1 MKHATGNTPFTLV
14 LTDRIVMT
22 QNQVQTFVDSE
33 VQKLADRRIKPL
45 IASINGELE
54 TQRANN
60 AEKARLDFLNEESNK
75 RITAFQTELGKAN
88 AEVNSLAVKLAEAT
102 AGAANTG
109 TTTAQP

>member
-1 MKHATGNTPFTLV
+1 MNA
-14 LTDRIVMT
+14 
-22 QNQVQTFVDSE
+22 NQVQAFVDSE

-54 TQRANN
+54 GQRQNN
-60 AEKARLDFLNEESNK
+60 AEKARLDALNTESDK
-75 RITAFQTELGKAN
+75 RITALQTELGKAN

-109 TTTAQP
+109 TATAQP

>member
-1 MKHATGNTPFTLV
+1 MNA
-14 LTDRIVMT
+14 D
-22 QNQVQTFVDSE
+22 QVKNFVDSE

-54 TQRANN
+54 VQRQNN
-60 AEKARLDFLNEESNK
+60 AAKASLDAANAESDK
-75 RITAFQTELGKAN
+75 RIAAYQQELGKAN